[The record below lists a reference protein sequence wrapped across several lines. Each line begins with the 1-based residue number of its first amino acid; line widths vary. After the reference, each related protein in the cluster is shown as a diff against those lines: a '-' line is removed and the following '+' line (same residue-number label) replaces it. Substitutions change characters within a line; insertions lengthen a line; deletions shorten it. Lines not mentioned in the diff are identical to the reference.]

1 MTTAAELMARAKR
14 VNEEGAAL
22 REFWLTILP
31 EEHCPD
37 IRQFKLWLSMYGGL
51 DNCVAGL
58 ERTAVWLSQ
67 CESENAQILADGGQP
82 NQPKTTV
89 DIIQYASKVMRN
101 KRDGLNAD
109 GEPDRPKRYRRG
121 DQQ

>member
-1 MTTAAELMARAKR
+1 MTTAADLIAKAKR
-14 VNEEGAAL
+14 VNEEASAL
-22 REFWLTILP
+22 REYWLTILP

-51 DNCVAGL
+51 DNCIAGVD
-58 ERTAVWLSQ
+58 RTAVWLSK
-67 CESENAQILADGGQP
+67 CESESAEIIADGGQP
-82 NQPKTTV
+82 DPPKTTL

-109 GEPDRPKRYRRG
+109 GEPDRRARRSRG
-121 DQQ
+121 NLL